1 VARPICEFEGCSNLA
16 AVHSG
21 YKYKNDG
28 KIYYKPL
35 CSTHHKAKYGQMP
48 SKYKWS
54 KKRTEQYRNGT
65 LLMSQ
70 EPCARCGW
78 NESYCHRHKINPKI
92 GYTKENVISLCPN
105 CHQLLHL
112 GSLVNRKVA

>member
-1 VARPICEFEGCSNLA
+1 MARPICKEKGCSNLA
-16 AVHSG
+16 RIHSG
-21 YKYKNDG
+21 YKG
-28 KIYYKPL
+28 KEPHYEPL
-35 CSTHHKAKYGQMP
+35 CSKHHIKKYGMMP

-65 LLMSQ
+65 LLLSEQ
-70 EPCARCGW
+70 PCSRCGW
-78 NESYCHRHKINPKI
+78 NESYCHRHRVNPKI
-92 GYTKENVISLCPN
+92 GYTKENLISLCPN